1 MWKGPGLLW
10 AGGSIPA
17 ASRSTVRGPGA
28 PTFDTDSEEE
38 EEEEEEEADVGGAI

>member
-1 MWKGPGLLW
+1 VWKGPGLLW

-17 ASRSTVRGPGA
+17 ARGGLRGPGA

-38 EEEEEEEADVGGAI
+38 EEEEEEEADVGGTV